1 MEAGP
6 LCADRQYRPRGDIRP
21 GCVEPVFG
29 RADQRSLLLPL
40 HSEKAAEGLTY
51 QVGQPISFREQ
62 TAGRAALESLM
73 PTVFLIVLVWIAIP
87 LIVEAAF
94 TSLKRAGTD
103 AESIDIGRVAP
114 LDISHVPAEVRPFA
128 DSINLMIARLQVG
141 IDGEKRFIAD
151 AAHEPRTPIAALQL
165 GIDNLENA
173 HDPIVRSERL
183 RELREVAVRT
193 ASMIRQLL
201 ELARADAQRS
211 PDATVKVL
219 DVREIVRT
227 LIADLLPVAYE
238 RSIDLGGQAV
248 RRRTCKRK
256 RGGATY
262 RSAKSGREC
271 FALYAP
277 EWMRGYR
284 CVCG

>member
-1 MEAGP
+1 MPTDNTDPEVTF
-6 LCADRQYRPRGDIRP
+6 DRDASSGFS
-21 GCVEPVFG
+21 VERING
-29 RADQRSLLLPL
+29 HRYCLYTLR
-40 HSEKAAEGLTY
+40 KAAEGLTY

-151 AAHEPRTPIAALQL
+151 AAHELRTPIAALQL

-238 RSIDLGGQAV
+238 RSIDLGG
-248 RRRTCKRK
+248 KRYD
-256 RGGATY
+256 A
-262 RSAKSGREC
+262 
-271 FALYAP
+271 AL
-277 EWMRGYR
+277 
-284 CVCG
+284 